1 MYTWHNF
8 PDALYIIHWA
18 IIGLP
23 KRGEDT
29 VVHIA
34 VDASMFSQVEDFTDM
49 ATPEG
54 WELTSIE
61 KVYHD
66 SAVMMGHNDGL
77 QIDVKLN
84 RSEEFPVEWL
94 HLGSKEHLK
103 VDGEYGRELWKRRKA
118 FVRLLMAAYDKA
130 AV

>member
-1 MYTWHNF
+1 MNWHSF
-8 PDALYIIHWA
+8 PEAIYMIHWA

-34 VDASMFSQVEDFTDM
+34 VDARTFIEVEDFANM
-49 ATPEG
+49 ATPAG
-54 WELTSIE
+54 WELQSIE
-61 KVYHD
+61 KHYYD
-66 SAVMMGHNDGL
+66 NALMMGHHDGL

-84 RSEEFPVEWL
+84 ESREFPIEWL

-103 VDGEYGRELWKRRKA
+103 VDGAYGQELWQSRKA
-118 FVRLLMAAYDKA
+118 FVRLAMAAYDKVA
-130 AV
+130 A